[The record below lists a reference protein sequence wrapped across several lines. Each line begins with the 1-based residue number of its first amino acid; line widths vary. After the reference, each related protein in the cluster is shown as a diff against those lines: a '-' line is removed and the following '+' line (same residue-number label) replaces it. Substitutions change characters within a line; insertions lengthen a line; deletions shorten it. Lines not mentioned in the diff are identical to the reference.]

1 MAGSVRAVQTPVA
14 VVLAAGKGTRMGSD
28 LAKVLHPV
36 AGAPMVYYPIRS
48 AQEAGV
54 GDVVVVV
61 GHQAEDV
68 QAKVQEAFPAARFA
82 LQREQR
88 GTGHAVM
95 CALEAL
101 QGLVGQVLILSGD
114 VPMLRTQTLSQLLK
128 AAEGAAGGLALA
140 TFKPDSASG
149 YGRILR
155 EEGRVVGIREEKDAS
170 PEERSIGECNAGVYC
185 ADLGLLREVLPML
198 RSDNAQGEIY
208 LTDVVAE
215 AARRGDVAAVLVD
228 AEEVAGINTRDQ
240 LAIVDARLRDQGAST
255 ARSAAT
261 SSSIV

>member
-1 MAGSVRAVQTPVA
+1 MTGRVRAVQTPVA
-14 VVLAAGKGTRMGSD
+14 VILAAGKGTRMGSD

-36 AGAPMVYYPIRS
+36 AGSPMVYYPIRS

-68 QAKVQEAFPAARFA
+68 QTTVKGAFPAARFA

-88 GTGHAVM
+88 GTGHAVL

-101 QGLVGQVLILSGD
+101 AGASGPVLILSGD
-114 VPMLRTQTLSQLLK
+114 VPMLRTKTLRLLLE
-128 AAEGAAGGLALA
+128 AAEGASGGLALA
-140 TFKPDSASG
+140 TFRPAAAGG

-155 EEGRVVGIREEKDAS
+155 EEGRIVGIREEKDAS
-170 PEERSIGECNAGVYC
+170 AKERAIGECNAGLYC
-185 ADLGLLREVLPML
+185 ADLGLLREVLPQL
-198 RSDNAQGEIY
+198 GSDNAQGEIY

-228 AEEVAGINTRDQ
+228 AEEVAGINTREQ
-240 LAIVDARLRDQGAST
+240 LAVVDARLREVRERRLSP
-255 ARSAAT
+255 S
-261 SSSIV
+261 